1 MLAYVA
7 AKYNI
12 SGYAS
17 WVWEDG
23 AFSTLPFR
31 WCIGPLDK
39 YVRIVQRLFFCSYVL
54 CNSLLLHFPLFG
66 KFLCYFA
73 AWIVSVRVVKTWLC
87 WQFKWKIK
95 LYNIIIRYTNEK
107 KKQIIIVLTLKQLRI
122 MEMNYVAPELEVLE
136 VEVEAGFAMSEPNIT
151 PPALD

>member
-12 SGYAS
+12 SGYAGR
-17 WVWEDG
+17 VWQDG
-23 AFSTLPFR
+23 ASSTLPFW

-39 YVRIVQRLFFCSYVL
+39 YVRIVQRLFFCSYDL
-54 CNSLLLHFPLFG
+54 CNSLLLPLPLFG

-73 AWIVSVRVVKTWLC
+73 AWIVSVRVVKRWLC
-87 WQFKWKIK
+87 RQFKWKIK
-95 LYNIIIRYTNEK
+95 LYNIYKGIPTGKSKIK
-107 KKQIIIVLTLKQLRI
+107 IVLTLKQLRI

-136 VEVEAGFAMSEPNIT
+136 VVVEKGFEGSVSTDVEE
-151 PPALD
+151 L